1 MKIKSW
7 ISAIRL
13 RTLPLSLS
21 CILMSGALANLI
33 YPIDVSI
40 FILIITTTI
49 LLQVLSNLANDYGD
63 GLKGTD
69 DHRVG
74 PERMIQ
80 KGLISKK
87 EMFFGI
93 CILGILTF
101 LMGLL
106 LLYKVF
112 GLDYIMVSLSFLLLG
127 IFSIWAAIKYTMGNN
142 PYGYKGLGD
151 LFVFIF
157 FGLVGVIGS
166 FYLLTLSWNWIT
178 IPGSLFTG
186 CLSMAVLNMNNMRD
200 HDTDKEA
207 GKKTLVVK
215 YGLKWASKYQ
225 IALITISIISIFSII
240 IFSNDFWNY
249 LCLIPLPYLISN
261 INKVINYKNTLE
273 LDKELK
279 KIALSTFAISFILF
293 VKIIIIN

>member
-21 CILMSGALANLI
+21 CILIGSALANSI
-33 YPIDVSI
+33 NSIDI

-49 LLQVLSNLANDYGD
+49 LLQILSNFANDYGD
-63 GLKGTD
+63 GIKGTD
-69 DHRVG
+69 DQRVG

-80 KGLISKK
+80 KGLISKN
-87 EMFFGI
+87 EMFSAI
-93 CILGILTF
+93 CIIGILTF
-101 LMGLL
+101 LMGLI
-106 LLYKVF
+106 LLYKTF
-112 GLDYIMVSLSFLLLG
+112 GLEYITTSLLFLTLG
-127 IFSIWAAIKYTMGNN
+127 IFAIWAAIKYTMGEN
-142 PYGYKGLGD
+142 PFGYKGMGD

-157 FGLVGVIGS
+157 FGFAGVMGTY
-166 FYLLTLSWNWIT
+166 YLLTSSWSWIT

-186 CLSMAVLNMNNMRD
+186 CLSIAVLNMNNMRD
-200 HDTDKEA
+200 YDSDKES
-207 GKKTLVVK
+207 GKRTLVVK
-215 YGLKWASKYQ
+215 YGLKWASNYQ
-225 IALITISIISIFSII
+225 IVLITVSIISIFLII
-240 IFSNDFWNY
+240 IYYNDFWNY